1 MARTRGQDPRGRGD
15 AFSLLLIIGGR
26 EGQRGRGRQ
35 GRREEERRGVDVGP
49 RLLEERG
56 GGFTPPTELFLSH
69 RGDEEDIREEG
80 DRAEEEEEDKEPI
93 VADVDFAYL
102 PLLEGADEEEA
113 GVVADE
119 EEVDV
124 EEDEGSERSEGERAG
139 VDGEERTLLF
149 PSSLISTSSSVPGTW
164 SSGSYR
170 ASPPPSPPSSS
181 PCDVGIQTVSKR
193 PISGSSSS
201 LSSPRAEARE
211 EEEEEGFDW

>member
-1 MARTRGQDPRGRGD
+1 
-15 AFSLLLIIGGR
+15 
-26 EGQRGRGRQ
+26 
-35 GRREEERRGVDVGP
+35 
-49 RLLEERG
+49 LLEERG
-56 GGFTPPTELFLSH
+56 GGFTPPTELFLPH

-80 DRAEEEEEDKEPI
+80 ERAEEEEEDKEPI

-164 SSGSYR
+164 SSVSYR

>member
-1 MARTRGQDPRGRGD
+1 M
-15 AFSLLLIIGGR
+15 
-26 EGQRGRGRQ
+26 EG
-35 GRREEERRGVDVGP
+35 EEPIGP

-164 SSGSYR
+164 SSVSYR
-170 ASPPPSPPSSS
+170 APSLAPPSPPSLS
-181 PCDVGIQTVSKR
+181 PCDEGTHTSWVMEAFFFSVEVADGLPFFGFTGVTCRGTSL
-193 PISGSSSS
+193 SSSSS
-201 LSSPRAEARE
+201 LSSSRGEK
-211 EEEEEGFDW
+211 EEGFIFLSTS